1 MTVFFER
8 MPVKTPEP
16 MKKAPKSKASTKKQ
30 SKKTS
35 AAGETNVRKRIASK
49 RQPAADVVDDV
60 DVPSLV
66 EPAPS
71 EGAPSTAAS
80 DVESEVSPYPT

>member
-1 MTVFFER
+1 

-35 AAGETNVRKRIASK
+35 AAEETNVRAHVRKRITSK
-49 RQPAADVVDDV
+49 RQPAAHVVDVVDD
-60 DVPSLV
+60 PAIL

-80 DVESEVSPYPT
+80 DVDSEVSPYPT